1 MRIGAKATSEILV
14 SGVDDEHTKRVPAE
28 VKSYLLEEFGGRFS
42 DSHRLMA
49 QYNMP
54 MLEGFA
60 KFRRAIQPAKKVHQ
74 GTLPKHIKELI
85 SVVIEVT
92 LGMGGGPD
100 GPGVTHVRHAV
111 REGATPE
118 MVHEAMA
125 LVFFLAG
132 MTAYVS
138 YGIKVVRA
146 AEDEYAKITGGKG
159 KERPSRRRP

>member
-1 MRIGAKATSEILV
+1 MSGIDGEYTKKMPPEI
-14 SGVDDEHTKRVPAE
+14 RA
-28 VKSYLLEEFGGRFS
+28 YLLEEFGGRFS

-60 KFRRAIQPAKKVHQ
+60 KFRRAIQPPRKDPQ
-74 GTLPKHIKELI
+74 GALPKYIKELI

-92 LGMGGGPD
+92 LGRGGD
-100 GPGVTHVRHAV
+100 AEGVGVSHVRHAV
-111 REGATPE
+111 RQGATPE

-146 AEDEYAKITGGKG
+146 AEDEYSKLQKAN
-159 KERPSRRRP
+159 EQSSRHKP